1 MGRVRT
7 WATNVYNA
15 IIGRNVT
22 TEETYQPLD
31 ATGQLDA
38 YRWYY
43 ENNALYKR
51 LSTAL
56 RGTPGAPALDG
67 IRPLENPAHKT
78 VEFYSAKL
86 IPAELLE
93 TVDAPEKLKDQ
104 IEKIWKWSNWH
115 QRRRVASRWLS
126 MYGNLYIKIASSE
139 DESRVY
145 FQLIDP
151 RYVTYF
157 ETDERDYFTYL
168 RLDTPQ
174 ERRSDD
180 DKELETYTV
189 TEVWDKENETY
200 RVWEHDEGQGAE
212 LDKIIRV
219 GKLVESQVLAER
231 SPRTSNPTDQRRYT
245 GFDFIPV
252 VHSKF
257 RDIGADLG
265 LSSYAHCIEAI
276 DQLNLMLTRLD
287 NMLFPKIHL
296 ALKAQAMTPE
306 GRPIDA
312 PVVDSSLAETSTEG
326 EVDTVDVKGTVMW
339 RLPGMTELDSV
350 VPAIDFASHIEA
362 IDKALE
368 RLEKMLPE
376 LSYYRLRD
384 MQEISGR
391 AARIL
396 LGDILDRVEEA
407 RDNLFAG
414 LIRADEMALTIAKV
428 MKLEGFDSVGDYKT
442 GALEH
447 TFDPPDVFPISE
459 LEEAETDKAELANLT
474 EGIANFRAVGLDVTP
489 LKEKL
494 AELFDIEVSELQD
507 VPPEDVEAEVAGQ
520 APEVEALMNRLSVTG
535 GNNNGRDG
543 EVPRRGGAGGVQ

>member
-1 MGRVRT
+1 MGIRNYVG
-7 WATNVYNA
+7 NLYNA
-15 IIGRNVT
+15 ILGRNVT
-22 TEETYQPLD
+22 VEESYQPLD
-31 ATGQLDA
+31 ATSQLDA

-67 IRPLENPAHKT
+67 IRPLENPAHKA

-86 IPAELLE
+86 IPADLLD
-93 TVDAPEKLKDQ
+93 TVEASEKLKEQ
-104 IEKIWKWSNWH
+104 IEQIWKWSNWH

-168 RLDTPQ
+168 RMDTPQ

-180 DKELETYTV
+180 NKDLETYTV
-189 TEVWDKENETY
+189 TEVWDKERETY
-200 RVWEHDEGQGAE
+200 RVWEHDEGQQAE
-212 LDKIIRV
+212 LDKIQRV

-231 SPRTSNPTDQRRYT
+231 SPRTANPNDQRRYT

-257 RDIGADLG
+257 RDIGGDLG
-265 LSSYAHCIEAI
+265 LSAYAHCIEAI

-312 PVVDSSLAETSTEG
+312 PVIDANLAETATEG

-350 VPAIDFASHIEA
+350 VPSIDFASHIEA
-362 IDKALE
+362 VDKALE

-396 LGDILDRVEEA
+396 LSDILDRVEEA

-428 MKLEGFDSVGDYKT
+428 MKLDGFESVGDYKT
-442 GALEH
+442 GKLEH
-447 TFDPPDVFPISE
+447 TFDPPDVFPISDLE
-459 LEEAETDKAELANLT
+459 KAEGQKMQAEADEVRMRVYGLPLSYIREEA
-474 EGIANFRAVGLDVTP
+474 GI
-489 LKEKL
+489 
-494 AELFDIEVSELQD
+494 
-507 VPPEDVEAEVAGQ
+507 EDVEVAQVPQEGPLTARQQ
-520 APEVEALMNRLSVTG
+520 ALFDQFGVSGNTPPGTSGATSEG
-535 GNNNGRDG
+535 GTN
-543 EVPRRGGAGGVQ
+543 GGAVVGRTGEAGGG